1 MYHIIIFFFW
11 LVLVTDTKT
20 ASVKER
26 VQSIFILISKQS
38 VNMLRLN
45 LNLSGNPALRV
56 PEV

>member
-1 MYHIIIFFFW
+1 M
-11 LVLVTDTKT
+11 VLVTDTKT

-56 PEV
+56 PEVQVQCLNR